1 MREAQVASC
10 RYLLHGFNLFVFE
23 AVASFG
29 LTNAERHGGADVSI
43 PADGIIAAHLGFC
56 IDFKHF
62 DDYVS
67 YVTDEC

>member
-1 MREAQVASC
+1 MLPAGISFMA
-10 RYLLHGFNLFVFE
+10 LLFFVFE
-23 AVASFG
+23 AIASFG
-29 LTNAERHGGADVSI
+29 LANAERHGGADVSI